1 MLTLLNRMLIG
12 YSIKLVMVLCLYW
25 YMRRENGKRDQAA
38 SVALKPGGV
47 GEQAEG
53 MTGVTRA
60 GMSAE
65 EREAVELGMRDCTE
79 IDNKGFRY
87 IL

>member
-1 MLTLLNRMLIG
+1 MLVG

-25 YMRRENGKRDQAA
+25 YMRRENGRRDRVAGVSLQA
-38 SVALKPGGV
+38 GG
-47 GEQAEG
+47 EG
-53 MTGVTRA
+53 TTNTMG
-60 GMSAE
+60 AE
-65 EREAVELGMRDCTE
+65 EREAVELGMRDATE